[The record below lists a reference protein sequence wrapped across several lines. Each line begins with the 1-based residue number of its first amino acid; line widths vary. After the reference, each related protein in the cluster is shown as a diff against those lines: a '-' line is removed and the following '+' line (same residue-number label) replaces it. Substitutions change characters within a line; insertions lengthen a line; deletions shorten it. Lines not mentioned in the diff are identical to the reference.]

1 MRIRL
6 EGKQLHNALHLRTKR
21 RTVCNHQ
28 NILPCTVGQH
38 FENVGLSTSRF
49 AENSVFG
56 ANSLK
61 NIRTSPPETF
71 LFFAMLFCGEKAWY
85 TESDNSEFKEVFLC
99 HK

>member
-6 EGKQLHNALHLRTKR
+6 EGKQLHNALHLRTKC

-61 NIRTSPPETF
+61 KHTYKPSGDIFVFRHAF
-71 LFFAMLFCGEKAWY
+71 LRGESMIY
-85 TESDNSEFKEVFLC
+85 
-99 HK
+99 

>member
-6 EGKQLHNALHLRTKR
+6 EGKQLHNALHLRTKY

-49 AENSVFG
+49 ADNSVFS

-61 NIRTSPPETF
+61 KHTYKPSGDIFVFRHAF
-71 LFFAMLFCGEKAWY
+71 LRGE
-85 TESDNSEFKEVFLC
+85 SMIS
-99 HK
+99 

>member
-61 NIRTSPPETF
+61 KHTYKPSGDIFVFCHAF
-71 LFFAMLFCGEKAWY
+71 LRGESMVY
-85 TESDNSEFKEVFLC
+85 
-99 HK
+99 

>member
-56 ANSLK
+56 ANNLK
-61 NIRTSPPETF
+61 KHTYKPSGDIFVFRHAF
-71 LFFAMLFCGEKAWY
+71 LRGESMIY
-85 TESDNSEFKEVFLC
+85 
-99 HK
+99 

>member
-6 EGKQLHNALHLRTKR
+6 EGKQLHNALHLRTKC

-38 FENVGLSTSRF
+38 FENVGLSISRF

-56 ANSLK
+56 ANSLEK
-61 NIRTSPPETF
+61 HTHKPSGDIFVFRHAF
-71 LFFAMLFCGEKAWY
+71 LRGESMVY
-85 TESDNSEFKEVFLC
+85 
-99 HK
+99 